1 MNTPLFKNETVQH
14 LREDTTDSFQAVERA
29 LRDVENRTMDE
40 IKKIKCPQPINQDRD
55 PGFIIPKFIGNQGNI
70 ATFDGLGNLYDSYI
84 NVNDYSE
91 PSPFVLYSSEKHN
104 KDLRKTL
111 ETISNTLPNTKMDK
125 VPGASLNSI
134 ASFDS
139 RGQVKSSDISVNGFK
154 QIAQSAEQS
163 AFNASQYAKQANESI
178 SAANKILVNAEKI
191 AQNGTTVSFS
201 GTPGNVPIYNSS
213 GIQDSKISS
222 NSLMLKSIPKQNN
235 SLAVLDING
244 EVKDSLYGINDSITS
259 PNVLWTSSNI
269 DSVFQKK
276 IAGTPGNVPI
286 YNSFGIQDSKISSDS
301 LMLKSIP
308 KQNNSLAVLDING
321 EVKDSLY
328 GINDSITSPNVLW
341 TSSNIDSVF
350 QKKLPG
356 NDTIALLS
364 TSGDLKNSNIVIDD
378 NNVSSPNV
386 LWTSD
391 KMASMFAEKIAQ
403 NGTTFSGTPGNVPIY
418 NSSGIQD
425 SEISSDSLMLKS
437 IPKQNNSLAVLDS
450 SGQIKD
456 SLYGINDSITS
467 PNVLWSSS
475 NIDLVFQ
482 KKIAGTSGNV
492 PIYNSSGIQ
501 DSKISSDSLMLKSI
515 PKQNNSLAVLDS
527 SGQIKD
533 SLYGID
539 DSITSPNVLWTSSNI
554 DSVFQ
559 KKLPGNDTIPL
570 LSASGDLKNSNIVI
584 DDNNVSSPNVLWTSG
599 KMTSMFTGNG
609 LAKMTTSGVL
619 YDTGIDPSNLLTKI
633 QNSTDGNLSALNSGT
648 IYDSGYSI
656 RDNLNPDKNI
666 IWSSNKIDSNYI
678 KKLSGNY
685 TVPYISPDGQL
696 IDSNQTMENFV
707 KVTKPSESGNLPVLD
722 KSGQL
727 IDSNFRIDDSLNS
740 LNTVW
745 SSKKNDLTYIKLLPG
760 TNLAQLGLDGQLI
773 DSGISVNDFAQNL
786 QKTITND
793 TEPPSSTNIW
803 SSEKIINS
811 FPLKITNS
819 TNLAQLG
826 LDGQLH
832 DSGLSPTN
840 VMQKIIPKEN
850 GSIAVLDASGQI
862 SDSGF
867 SIDDTKSS
875 SSNILWSTTKNNETF
890 MKKLSGDSTVPLLT
904 TNGQLIDSNVNLSNV
919 MLKSIPTADQS
930 VAILNSL
937 GQTVDSGFSIDDT
950 KSSSSNILWSTTKN
964 NETFMKKLSGDSTV
978 PLLTTNGQLI
988 DSNVNLSNVMLKS
1001 IPTTDQSVAILN
1013 SLGQTVD
1020 SGFSI
1025 DDTKSSSSNILW
1037 STKKIDDSYI
1047 SKTAPIIQ
1055 NSLLVKSP
1063 DGNLQENKIV
1073 IDDSKPASETVLWTS
1088 NKVQQ
1093 IAITPPLP
1101 KTEGNIL
1108 QYDNTGKLI
1117 SAKPNNL
1124 MFASVPDGTW
1134 TTGHG
1139 PYMYMAVLIL
1149 KSGSSY
1155 AVVIGSSINFNP
1167 AHTYVLSATALY
1179 AQQTNVPALPVHK
1192 KLNGTLVWY
1201 GAASLNICI
1210 LGTPSAPW
1218 ALYSDDKMEILFLDK
1233 TNKGLFKIICIIN
1246 GLGVGKHVIT
1256 IERLN

>member
-1 MNTPLFKNETVQH
+1 
-14 LREDTTDSFQAVERA
+14 
-29 LRDVENRTMDE
+29 
-40 IKKIKCPQPINQDRD
+40 
-55 PGFIIPKFIGNQGNI
+55 
-70 ATFDGLGNLYDSYI
+70 
-84 NVNDYSE
+84 
-91 PSPFVLYSSEKHN
+91 
-104 KDLRKTL
+104 
-111 ETISNTLPNTKMDK
+111 
-125 VPGASLNSI
+125 
-134 ASFDS
+134 
-139 RGQVKSSDISVNGFK
+139 
-154 QIAQSAEQS
+154 
-163 AFNASQYAKQANESI
+163 
-178 SAANKILVNAEKI
+178 
-191 AQNGTTVSFS
+191 
-201 GTPGNVPIYNSS
+201 
-213 GIQDSKISS
+213 
-222 NSLMLKSIPKQNN
+222 
-235 SLAVLDING
+235 
-244 EVKDSLYGINDSITS
+244 
-259 PNVLWTSSNI
+259 
-269 DSVFQKK
+269 
-276 IAGTPGNVPI
+276 
-286 YNSFGIQDSKISSDS
+286 
-301 LMLKSIP
+301 
-308 KQNNSLAVLDING
+308 
-321 EVKDSLY
+321 
-328 GINDSITSPNVLW
+328 
-341 TSSNIDSVF
+341 
-350 QKKLPG
+350 
-356 NDTIALLS
+356 
-364 TSGDLKNSNIVIDD
+364 
-378 NNVSSPNV
+378 
-386 LWTSD
+386 
-391 KMASMFAEKIAQ
+391 
-403 NGTTFSGTPGNVPIY
+403 
-418 NSSGIQD
+418 
-425 SEISSDSLMLKS
+425 
-437 IPKQNNSLAVLDS
+437 
-450 SGQIKD
+450 
-456 SLYGINDSITS
+456 
-467 PNVLWSSS
+467 
-475 NIDLVFQ
+475 
-482 KKIAGTSGNV
+482 
-492 PIYNSSGIQ
+492 
-501 DSKISSDSLMLKSI
+501 
-515 PKQNNSLAVLDS
+515 
-527 SGQIKD
+527 
-533 SLYGID
+533 
-539 DSITSPNVLWTSSNI
+539 
-554 DSVFQ
+554 
-559 KKLPGNDTIPL
+559 
-570 LSASGDLKNSNIVI
+570 
-584 DDNNVSSPNVLWTSG
+584 
-599 KMTSMFTGNG
+599 MTSMFTGNG

-633 QNSTDGNLSALNSGT
+633 QNSTDGNLSAFNSGT

-875 SSNILWSTTKNNETF
+875 SSNIVWSTTKNNETF

-904 TNGQLIDSNVNLSNV
+904 TNG
-919 MLKSIPTADQS
+919 
-930 VAILNSL
+930 
-937 GQTVDSGFSIDDT
+937 
-950 KSSSSNILWSTTKN
+950 
-964 NETFMKKLSGDSTV
+964 E
-978 PLLTTNGQLI
+978 LI

-1063 DGNLQENKIV
+1063 DGNLQENNIV

-1088 NKVQQ
+1088 NKVQE

-1101 KTEGNIL
+1101 KTEGNVL

-1117 SAKPNNL
+1117 SAKPNKL
-1124 MFASVPDGTW
+1124 FFASVPDGTW
-1134 TTGHG
+1134 TGNG
-1139 PYMYMAVLIL
+1139 PYIYMSVLIL
-1149 KSGSSY
+1149 KSGSTY
-1155 AVVIGSSINFNP
+1155 AVVIGSGINFNP

-1179 AQQTNVPALPVHK
+1179 AVQTNVPALSVHK

-1201 GAASLNICI
+1201 GAGSLNVCV

-1218 ALYSDDKMEILFLDK
+1218 TLNSDDKMEILFLDK
-1233 TNKGLFKIICIIN
+1233 TNQALFKIICIIN